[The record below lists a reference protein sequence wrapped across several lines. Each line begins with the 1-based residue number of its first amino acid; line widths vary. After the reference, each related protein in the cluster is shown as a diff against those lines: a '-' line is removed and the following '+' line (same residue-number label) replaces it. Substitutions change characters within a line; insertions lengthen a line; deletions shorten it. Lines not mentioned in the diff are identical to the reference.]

1 MLLLSGLFAA
11 AVAITFMAQR
21 GFPAQVFQAIVG
33 ANVAGTPAGISNV
46 IAIPQY
52 AGRGVE
58 QVRSSFQFQNGA
70 PTLVQITVEGN
81 DVDPTDAAS
90 WFVIATYNDLVNGM
104 LPLTPANGIPRWMR
118 HNIVGFAGVGVT
130 VNSQIAV
137 N

>member
-1 MLLLSGLFAA
+1 MLLLSGLFAV
-11 AVAITFMAQR
+11 VAIAFMAQR
-21 GFPAQVFQAIVG
+21 GLPALVFQGIVG
-33 ANVAGTPAGISNV
+33 VNVANTPAGISNV

-70 PTLVQITVEGN
+70 PTRVAINVEGN
-81 DVDPTDAAS
+81 DLDPTDAAS
-90 WFVIATYNDLVNGM
+90 WFVLVTYTDLVNGM
-104 LPLTPANGIPRWMR
+104 LPLTAVNGIPRWIR
-118 HNIVGFAGVGVT
+118 HNIVDFAGAGVT